1 MNFILLGKFQNIEC
15 IYNFLEFFAL
25 NKKYQD
31 KTFEVILENYRRM
44 NQNSCFQKNLDV
56 NENM

>member
-1 MNFILLGKFQNIEC
+1 MYLQ
-15 IYNFLEFFAL
+15 FLEFFAL

-44 NQNSCFQKNLDV
+44 NQNSRFQKNLDV

>member
-15 IYNFLEFFAL
+15 IYNFWNFLPL
-25 NKKYQD
+25 IKNI
-31 KTFEVILENYRRM
+31 KTKLEVIFENYRRM